1 MKYLFALLIS
11 IVLFACA
18 TPEDSFLKYSTNSDA
33 LNQYRQGWVQI
44 MDEGRYG
51 EAEVSYRKALEY
63 DSVFLVGKSVLA
75 RLTLELEER
84 LALYQ
89 EIQAGKDNIKGDE
102 RLVLDVYSALVHYTN
117 LRDQKSSET
126 KRALNEALQLAEK
139 NLKKVVHK
147 YPEEVYLK
155 AEYIEILNSI
165 YGPKQALDS
174 LNSITTASQKEN
186 PFLLGF
192 SASMHAELEEYDIA
206 MQKANRL
213 LEVVNDSTLPKAYAV
228 LAEVHFK
235 MGNLKIAKSNVDR
248 ANDLDSKNLDAS
260 RLKTKIDAAIEEQKI
275 SISDSIK

>member
-260 RLKTKIDAAIEEQKI
+260 RLKTKIDAAIEEQKT